1 MINFTQYNEA
11 EFLKPEEISRLQETL
26 FKRHVS
32 YLTQNSPYYSR
43 VLKQAGVDIE
53 SVGIEDLAALPF
65 TDKSDFEKHN
75 AELLAVPMSKVSDIV
90 LSSGTTGKP
99 TTVMYTEH
107 DLVRLAYNEEVSF
120 RRCGITA
127 EDVVLLACTLDR
139 CFVAGLA
146 YFLGIRSIGAAA
158 VRNGV
163 SSFTSHLEIIQRLK
177 PSVIVGV
184 PSFLR
189 KLGLFIKSEGINPA
203 DLSPHKM
210 ICIGEPLRDRQLA
223 LLKLGQDME
232 SMWGACVFSTYAST
246 ETVSTFCECGAQQ
259 GGHLHPALALAEV
272 VNDQGEVLPYG
283 AAGELVVTPLSVE
296 GMPLLRFKTGDISF
310 MLNEP
315 CACGRFSA
323 RLGPILGRKKQMIK
337 YHGTTLYPQAIY
349 TVLDNIPQVSEY
361 YLSVSSSFD
370 LSDELK
376 VFISLRDDSCSA
388 DKIMDKLQSYL
399 RVRPEVII
407 FPDAEIK
414 KQVCPDNS
422 RKSIRFIDRRA
433 CHSKV

>member
-1 MINFTQYNEA
+1 MIDFTQYNTA
-11 EFLKPEEISRLQETL
+11 EFLKAEEISHLQKTL
-26 FKRHVS
+26 FKQHFS
-32 YLTQNSPYYSR
+32 YLARHSPYYKR
-43 VLKQAGVDIE
+43 VLAQAGVDIE
-53 SVGIEDLAALPF
+53 SVGIEALAALPF

-99 TTVMYTEH
+99 TEVMYTEH
-107 DLVRLAYNEEVSF
+107 DLCRLAYNEAVSF
-120 RRCGITA
+120 RRCGITS

-146 YFLGIRSIGAAA
+146 YFLGIRNIGAAA

-163 SSFTSHLEIIQRLK
+163 SSFASHLEIIRRLK
-177 PSVIVGV
+177 PTVIVGV

-203 DLSPHKM
+203 DLSPRKM
-210 ICIGEPLRDRQLA
+210 VCIGEPLRDGRLS
-223 LLKLGQDME
+223 LLKLGEDLE
-232 SMWGACVFSTYAST
+232 SLWGARVFSTYAST
-246 ETVSTFCECGAQQ
+246 EMVTTFCECSAQQ

-272 VNDQGEVLPYG
+272 VNTKGEVLPHG
-283 AAGELVVTPLSVE
+283 EAGELVVTPLSVE

-310 MLNEP
+310 LLDEP
-315 CACGRFSA
+315 CTCGRYSY
-323 RLGPILGRKKQMIK
+323 RLGPILGRKRQMIK

-361 YLSVSSSFD
+361 YLSVSSNFD

-376 VFISLRDDSCSA
+376 VYISLRNNSCSA

-407 FPDAEIK
+407 SPDAEIK
-414 KQVCPDNS
+414 KQVYPNNS

-433 CHSKV
+433 CHR